1 MGFVLF
7 TDYKMNISLFWEKIK
22 FAELYKEIRA
32 SQVVL
37 AVKYLSAKAGDTR
50 DTGAIS
56 ELEDP
61 WEEEMA
67 IHSSILA

>member
-1 MGFVLF
+1 MCVCVCVCLRGRNNYFYYQYV
-7 TDYKMNISLFWEKIK
+7 YIW
-22 FAELYKEIRA
+22 A